1 LILTVSVTAPVQ
13 RDRELAGH
21 RTLILIAPLLVVA
34 VVATR
39 CSGTKGTGTVVGG
52 TVVGGTVVGVGANG
66 VGTDVE
72 VVVFGALTV
81 ADPLT

>member
-1 LILTVSVTAPVQ
+1 MQRNQGTGTVV
-13 RDRELAGH
+13 G
-21 RTLILIAPLLVVA
+21 
-34 VVATR
+34 
-39 CSGTKGTGTVVGG
+39 GTVVGG